1 MKEIKHQMQPTPD
14 TCTSACLAM
23 ILDVPVA
30 NVVEFFHKD
39 WTDGKTDPAHFLVR
53 NLAKIQIHREPYNNT
68 LLFGKV
74 YLLTVPSVNITGR
87 NHHIIVDMRH
97 GEGKEI
103 VYDPNQGRMDCS
115 YYVGWTKGR
124 QEIEQ
129 CPLKSWMIDLI
140 IDLGE

>member
-1 MKEIKHQMQPTPD
+1 MRAIKQQLQPTPD

-30 NVVEFFHKD
+30 NVVEYFHED
-39 WTDGKTDPAHFLVR
+39 WVAGKTDPALFLAR
-53 NLAKIQIHREPYNNT
+53 NLAKFQIHREPFDNT
-68 LLFGKV
+68 LEYGKV
-74 YLLTVPSVNITGR
+74 YLLTVPSINVMSK
-87 NHHIIVDMRH
+87 NHHVIVDMRH

-103 VYDPNQGRMDCS
+103 VYDPNNGRVDIK

-124 QEIEQ
+124 QVLEQ
-129 CPLKSWMIDLI
+129 YPLNSWAIDLI

>member
-23 ILDVPVA
+23 ILDVPVE

-39 WTDGKTDPAHFLVR
+39 WMARKTDPAHFLVR
-53 NLAKIQIHREPYNNT
+53 NFVKFQIHREPYDNV
-68 LLFGKV
+68 LKYGEV
-74 YLLTVPSVNITGR
+74 YLISVPSVNITGR
-87 NHHIIVDMRH
+87 NHHLLVDMRQ

-103 VYDPNQGRMDCS
+103 IYDPNEGRMDKS

-124 QEIEQ
+124 EKDGQY
-129 CPLKSWMIDLI
+129 PLKSWTIELLI
-140 IDLGE
+140 ELGE